1 MDHQILILNTII
13 ILHHKLITR
22 GIRGIIPGGISEL
35 DFSAAS
41 EIDEFSAK
49 ELLGIF
55 IENGIGVL
63 DNGIVN
69 FQNSDKILAS
79 IFAITN
85 GASIEDVAEFLS
97 WQNFEELVTCILEEN
112 GFQVEKNLILTKPR
126 MEIDVVGIKLGI
138 AILIDCK
145 HWKKISKSA
154 LDDIVYKQTE
164 RVKNYVSKTESTMAI
179 PVIVTL
185 HQEKVNFVNKVPII
199 PVIQLSSFLDEFYGN
214 LDKMKTIESHISS

>member
-1 MDHQILILNTII
+1 M
-13 ILHHKLITR
+13 HHKLITR

-55 IENGIGVL
+55 IENEIGVL
-63 DNGIVN
+63 DNGIVY

-154 LDDIVYKQTE
+154 LDDIVYKQTD